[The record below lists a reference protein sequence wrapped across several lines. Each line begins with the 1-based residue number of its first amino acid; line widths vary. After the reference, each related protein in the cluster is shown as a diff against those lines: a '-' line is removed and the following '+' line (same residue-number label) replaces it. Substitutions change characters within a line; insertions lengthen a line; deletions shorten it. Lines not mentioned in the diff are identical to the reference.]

1 MDRNSV
7 IGLLLIAAVVVVF
20 SVVNSPSP
28 EQREA
33 MQRQRDSLEQAE
45 QARRPEPVTS
55 APAPIQEQQPLV
67 TDSALAGDSAH
78 TAALVQELGAFAGAA
93 EGEEEMHFI
102 ENDLLKVGV
111 STRGGQVRSVRLKKY
126 KTFDGK
132 PLMLADGDSS
142 VFGLN
147 FFSQNRSIRSGELFF
162 DVVKTENEK
171 LAMRL
176 NAGAG
181 QYIEYSY
188 ELKPGSYLMPF
199 SVTFRNMESLVASNT
214 NYMELVWQK
223 RLLKTEKDLENER
236 QNASVYYQFMDEEV
250 ENLSETSDEQ
260 EDLMTSVRWVA
271 FKQHF
276 FTSALIAEQGFG
288 KPTRVE
294 TITDEE
300 AGYIKECQARFTVP
314 YNRGSDESFPMS
326 FYYGPNHVQTLKKT
340 ELGMEELI
348 NLGLFG
354 FVSKGLVIPVF
365 NWLNSFD
372 LNFGII
378 ILILTVLIRI
388 ILLPLT
394 FKSFMATAK
403 MRVLQPEV
411 AELNKKH
418 AEDPMKKQQELMAL
432 YRKAGVNPLGGCIPA
447 LLQIP
452 ILFAMFRFFPTSIE
466 LRQESFLWAKDLSTY
481 DSIAS
486 LPFHIPFYGSHVSLF
501 TLLMTISTLLYT
513 AINMQMTSAVNP
525 QMKWMMYLMPVM
537 FLGFFNSFAAGLS
550 YYYLLSNLFG
560 LGQQFMFKAFVN
572 EDAIHRK
579 IQENKKKPVKKS
591 AFQQRLEKMARERG
605 HKVPK

>member
-20 SVVNSPSP
+20 SVMNRPSP
-28 EQREA
+28 EEREA
-33 MQRQRDSLEQAE
+33 MQRQRDSVEQAE
-45 QARRPEPVTS
+45 AEKQTRAPVPAQPVQAEAPPV
-55 APAPIQEQQPLV
+55 P
-67 TDSALAGDSAH
+67 DSLAGGDSARV
-78 TAALVQELGAFAGAA
+78 AALVSRLGAFAPAA
-93 EGEEEMHFI
+93 DGEDSVYYI
-102 ENDLLKVGV
+102 ENDLLRVGIGA
-111 STRGGQVRSVRLKKY
+111 RGGSVRSVRLKAY
-126 KTFDGK
+126 KTFDGM
-132 PLMLADGDSS
+132 PLMLTDRDSS

-147 FFSQNRSIRSGELFF
+147 FFSQNRSITTDELFF
-162 DVVKTENEK
+162 DVVTAEK
-171 LAMRL
+171 DKLVMRL
-176 NAGAG
+176 HTGPDR
-181 QYIEYSY
+181 YIEYNYSLGTGAY
-188 ELKPGSYLMPF
+188 TMPF
-199 SVTFRNMESLVASNT
+199 TVTFRNMESLVASNT
-214 NYMELVWQK
+214 NYLELVWQK

-236 QNASVYYQFMDEEV
+236 NNASVYYQFMDEEV

-260 EDLMTSVRWVA
+260 EDLMTKVRWVA

-276 FTSALIAEQGFG
+276 FTSALVAEQGFE

-294 TITDEE
+294 SVTDEE
-300 AGYIKECQARFTVP
+300 ASYIKECRARFTIP
-314 YNRGSDESFPMS
+314 FSHGSDESFPMS
-326 FYYGPNHVQTLKKT
+326 FYYGPNHFQTLKKT
-340 ELGMEELI
+340 GLGMEELI
-348 NLGLFG
+348 NLGIFG

-411 AELNKKH
+411 GELNKKH

-466 LRQESFLWAKDLSTY
+466 LRQESFLWADDLSTY

-501 TLLMTISTLLYT
+501 TLLMTLSTLLYT

-605 HKVPK
+605 YKPPR